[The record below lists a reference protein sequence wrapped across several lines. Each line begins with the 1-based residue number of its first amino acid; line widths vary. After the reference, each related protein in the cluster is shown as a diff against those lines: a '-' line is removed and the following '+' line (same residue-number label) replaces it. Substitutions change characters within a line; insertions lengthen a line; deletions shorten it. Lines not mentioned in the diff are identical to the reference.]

1 MNQEKYSRIVMAAEC
16 RIIERSL
23 YKIDKPIILDRGN
36 NIWQILFECIDSNNL
51 LFSVDVFEKDGVLFS
66 NLGSLYYNSGV
77 K

>member
-1 MNQEKYSRIVMAAEC
+1 MAAEC

-36 NIWQILFECIDSNNL
+36 NIWQILFEWIDSNNL

-66 NLGSLYYNSGV
+66 NLGSLYYKSGV